1 MKITPLDIRKQTFKR
16 SVRGFDV
23 SEVTAFLEAVAA
35 EFEGLV
41 RENTSFAERMRELD
55 EKIDD
60 YRRLEATLQET
71 LVRAQQTSTEQVEN
85 ARKEAHLTLQEA
97 RVRAQEAVVEAE
109 TRAAELQAHA
119 SQLRRQL
126 SGFIDRFRSIID
138 AQLQMLDAQSAHVE
152 GGLVVHPEL
161 SQATQTER
169 AIEEIPPEEPLPAA
183 PPEETDQEA
192 ERGD

>member
-1 MKITPLDIRKQTFKR
+1 LKITPLDIRKQTFKR
-16 SVRGFDV
+16 SMRGFDI

-60 YRRLEATLQET
+60 YRRLESTLKET
-71 LVRAQQTSTEQVEN
+71 LVRAQQTSAEQVEN
-85 ARKEAHLTLQEA
+85 ARKEANLTLQEA
-97 RVRAQEAVVEAE
+97 RVRAQEAVVQAE
-109 TRAAELQAHA
+109 TRAAELEAHA
-119 SQLRRQL
+119 TQLRRQL

-152 GGLVVHPEL
+152 GGLVVHPGL
-161 SQATQTER
+161 SQATTTER
-169 AIEEIPPEEPLPAA
+169 PIEEAPSQEPLPAA
-183 PPEETDQEA
+183 PSEEADQEVKRV
-192 ERGD
+192 E